1 VMKQI
6 RDANKQ
12 RREREQQD
20 ALDLINARYE
30 YLRSLTDNPVKLA
43 KLDEQEANRVLARGG
58 FKNQAERYRALA
70 DRNNKRRA
78 RVNAVNDRR
87 IENLDYEH
95 DIGKL
100 TDDAYIRALKR
111 IESTMKVGSEARRL
125 QHDAN
130 QEDQF
135 NVNVGDI
142 KLPTIYEIRRA
153 VAGSRGG
160 ATVVQNNA
168 VTLHAHGVNDPKAL
182 MAQVDNH
189 LTRGGKSAVRA
200 AGLR

>member
-1 VMKQI
+1 
-6 RDANKQ
+6 
-12 RREREQQD
+12 
-20 ALDLINARYE
+20 
-30 YLRSLTDNPVKLA
+30 
-43 KLDEQEANRVLARGG
+43 
-58 FKNQAERYRALA
+58 
-70 DRNNKRRA
+70 
-78 RVNAVNDRR
+78 
-87 IENLDYEH
+87 
-95 DIGKL
+95 
-100 TDDAYIRALKR
+100 
-111 IESTMKVGSEARRL
+111 MKVGSEARRNLRQKIGRL